1 MYLELGCGKGVS
13 TCRMALEDPAHN
25 YLAVDLITSVLG
37 VARRNAE
44 EAYRG
49 VREVDNL
56 ILTNFHIEYIYKYLS
71 GQDRVERIYISFCN
85 PWDKRP
91 KQAKHRLTHPHQ
103 LRQYRAF
110 LEDGGEIW
118 FKTDDD
124 RLFEDS
130 VEYFKNT
137 GFEIAYQTRD
147 LHASGFTPNYESEHE
162 KMFDAKGVPDQVPD
176 RRQAASGRRS
186 LPRIPPRRRP
196 AVYLKEGSFMAIRR
210 ISPLLLLLLLVS
222 LLSPALGEE
231 MRYTLDDFAVYL
243 EWQPKMTF
251 ADEFLTTVTLEVFE
265 EGRFPRSRPFWN
277 AFRRWRREKEPAA
290 NAT

>member
-1 MYLELGCGKGVS
+1 MRMRVKKWARPELAACPYYVIDPEDARGRWAARFPKAQPMYLELGCGKGVS

-91 KQAKHRLTHPHQ
+91 KQAKHRLTHPRQ

-118 FKTDDD
+118 FKTDNDL
-124 RLFEDS
+124 LFLS
-130 VEYFKNT
+130 SRRYFEEC
-137 GFEIAYQTRD
+137 GFTEKYVTFD
-147 LHASGFTPNYESEHE
+147 LHQSGFTPNYPSEHE
-162 KMFDAKGVPDQVPD
+162 LLYSGQGVPIKFLIAVKGELK
-176 RRQAASGRRS
+176 A
-186 LPRIPPRRRP
+186 PP
-196 AVYLKEGSFMAIRR
+196 EGE
-210 ISPLLLLLLLVS
+210 P
-222 LLSPALGEE
+222 EE
-231 MRYTLDDFAVYL
+231 
-243 EWQPKMTF
+243 
-251 ADEFLTTVTLEVFE
+251 E
-265 EGRFPRSRPFWN
+265 E
-277 AFRRWRREKEPAA
+277 E
-290 NAT
+290 